1 MIAIARI
8 FILFIV
14 QAASFTFR
22 SLEPLDKNRQS
33 SFHYW
38 VTCYTSDLDW
48 MVAIVFDNREEMY
61 EV

>member
-1 MIAIARI
+1 MIAVTRI
-8 FILFIV
+8 LILFIV
-14 QAASFTFR
+14 LAASFIFH
-22 SLEPLDKNRQS
+22 SSELLDKNRQS

-38 VTCYTSDLDW
+38 VTYCTSDLDW